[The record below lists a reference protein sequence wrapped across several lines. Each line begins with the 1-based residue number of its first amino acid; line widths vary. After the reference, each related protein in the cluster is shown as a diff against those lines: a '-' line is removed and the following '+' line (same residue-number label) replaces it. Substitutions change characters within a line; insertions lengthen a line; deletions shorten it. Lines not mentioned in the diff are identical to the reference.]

1 VAETARHARW
11 RERVDRICASGADG
25 PSLRIQLLDEIRGAV
40 SFGAHAWLMT
50 DPRTAVGSAP
60 LADVPCLH
68 ELPRAIRLKYLTT
81 VNRWTELAKTDR
93 PVGLLRRDTA
103 DEPSRSLMWRDLQKE
118 YAVVDVAS
126 VVFADRF
133 GCWGFL
139 DLWRLDAA
147 TAFHDG
153 DAARLA
159 SVASSITHGLRTSQS
174 LTFATP
180 PPSAREGLGPMVLL
194 LGNDLQVRSQ
204 TDATEEW
211 LEVLLPAA
219 AGAQPVPAAAYNV
232 AAQLLA
238 VEHDVDDN
246 PPSARVHLAG
256 GLWVTLRAARLDAD
270 SIAVTIEETTA
281 SDRLE
286 LFCAC
291 FGLSAREAELIGHL
305 ATGGNTREL
314 AARMYVSEHTIQDH
328 LKSIFAKTSSHN
340 RRGLL
345 SRALG
350 TS

>member
-1 VAETARHARW
+1 VAEPFEQARW
-11 RERVDRICASGADG
+11 RERIEKICASGADAQM
-25 PSLRIQLLDEIRGAV
+25 LRIRLLDEIRHAIG
-40 SFGAHAWLMT
+40 FDAHAWLMT

-81 VNRWTELAKTDR
+81 VNRWSALAKAGR
-93 PVGLLRRDTA
+93 SVGLLRRETD
-103 DEPSRSLMWRDLQKE
+103 DDPSRSLMWRDLQHE

-126 VVFADRF
+126 MVFADRF

-139 DLWRLDAA
+139 DLWRLEPASAFDDA
-147 TAFHDG
+147 
-153 DAARLA
+153 DAARLS
-159 SVASSITHGLRTSQS
+159 SVAASITAGLRASQS
-174 LTFATP
+174 LTFAF
-180 PPSAREGLGPMVLL
+180 PPSGARSGLGPMVLL
-194 LGNDLQVRSQ
+194 LDNELRVRSQ
-204 TDATEEW
+204 TDATQEW

-219 AGAQPVPAAAYNV
+219 AGGQPVPAAAYNV
-232 AAQLLA
+232 AAQLISL
-238 VEHDVDDN
+238 EHGVDDN
-246 PPSARVHLAG
+246 PPSARVHLVR
-256 GLWVTLRAARLDAD
+256 GLWVTLGAARLDAD

-281 SDRLE
+281 ADRLE

-314 AARMYVSEHTIQDH
+314 AARMYVSEHTVQDH
-328 LKSIFAKTSSHN
+328 LKSIFAKTSAHN